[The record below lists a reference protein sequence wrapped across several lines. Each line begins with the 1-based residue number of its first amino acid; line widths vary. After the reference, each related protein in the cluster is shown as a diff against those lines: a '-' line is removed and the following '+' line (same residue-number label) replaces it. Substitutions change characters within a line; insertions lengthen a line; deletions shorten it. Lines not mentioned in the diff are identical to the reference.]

1 MKIIRFNNKSDID
14 VQFLDSHLYIK
25 EHVQYAAFV
34 KGQVKNP
41 YDKSMCGVGCI
52 GVGKYKVSE
61 NCVHPQEY
69 NSWKCILKRCYAGG
83 RKEHEKYY
91 KNCTVCEDWLN
102 YQNFAEWYGHNKYNV
117 NERLHVDKDILIPG
131 NTVYVP
137 DRCLLVPQRIN
148 MLFMSHRPN
157 KFGLPEGIRP
167 AKSNKYEA
175 FYQGKYIGTFS
186 TLQEAFD
193 AHAERKEKAIKD
205 IAIEYHDI
213 LPNEV
218 FLAVTNYHVTR
229 WDEHK

>member
-1 MKIIRFNNKSDID
+1 M
-14 VQFLDSHLYIK
+14 
-25 EHVQYAAFV
+25 HVESCPALPPHRQSRRRRGAEETRTESWPV
-34 KGQVKNP
+34 CQ
-41 YDKSMCGVGCI
+41 
-52 GVGKYKVSE
+52 KV
-61 NCVHPQEY
+61 P
-69 NSWKCILKRCYAGG
+69 
-83 RKEHEKYY
+83 
-91 KNCTVCEDWLN
+91 
-102 YQNFAEWYGHNKYNV
+102 
-117 NERLHVDKDILIPG
+117 LIPG
-131 NTVYVP
+131 NTVYAP

-167 AKSNKYEA
+167 AKLNKYEA